1 MPRTLLTQSNDM
13 LYFHENTWGQW
24 TNVTPAVPANTV
36 SVTMSM
42 WMALGRDSINSAN
55 STPLIGYGYH
65 YMYIRNTAG
74 NNNTVR
80 IRNDETAAHEA
91 GSADIGNG
99 NRALH
104 HVVGIYEYTG
114 GANATISI
122 YVDNVKVSSTQ
133 TVLPTTVRNPVGGT
147 LGRLSNTGVGTNLGY
162 IGKIQDVRIYHSA
175 LSDADVTTL
184 YNNGILGTAAIT
196 PDIWFKLNEKT
207 GTAMLDSSGN
217 ANHGTMMNPRW
228 PVIDFHNLIA
238 NGNMELAPP
247 FVAATNTATKGVDGT
262 AIGDGNE
269 LAFRWRTTSI
279 AGSAAA
285 QFDSSTKNSGSN
297 SIKVST
303 LTAGSNLGLTSSAGN
318 TKYQMIPVRPSTL
331 LKVYGYLKTNYISG
345 GGRGAYLRITQ
356 RSSNGGTIS
365 ALADT
370 TYINVTSDWTYF
382 EASATSAPTAYYVY
396 IELDVTGTT
405 LTADLIMDAWFDD
418 VGLIMN
424 NQAKE
429 LATRTLA
436 SSRVLIS

>member
-24 TNVTPAVPANTV
+24 ANVTPAVPAATG

-42 WMALGRDSINSAN
+42 WIALGRDSINSAN
-55 STPLIGYGYH
+55 CMPLIGYGYH

-114 GANATISI
+114 GTNATTSI
-122 YVDNVKVSSTQ
+122 YVDNVKVSTTQ
-133 TVLPTTVRNPVGGT
+133 TVLPTTLRNASGGV
-147 LGRLSNTGVGTNLGY
+147 LGRVGNSLISTNLGF
-162 IGKIQDVRIYHSA
+162 IGKLQDVRIYHSA

-184 YNNGILGTAAIT
+184 YNNGVLGTAAIT
-196 PDIWFKLNEKT
+196 PTIWFKLNEKT

-217 ANHGTMMNPRW
+217 GNHGSMANPRW
-228 PVIDFHNLIA
+228 PVTDFHNLIG
-238 NGNMELAPP
+238 NNNMELAPP
-247 FVAATNTATKGVDGT
+247 FVAATTTSGRGIDGT
-262 AIGDGNE
+262 AAGDIN
-269 LAFRWRTTSI
+269 LVPYRWQSSYTGT
-279 AGSAAA
+279 ASA
-285 QFDSSTKNSGSN
+285 QYDSSVKNSGSN
-297 SIKVST
+297 SLKVST
-303 LTAGSNLGLTSSAGN
+303 LAVGSTAAPTSNSSG
-318 TKYQMIPVRPSTL
+318 KYVAIPVRPSTL
-331 LKVYGYLKTNYISG
+331 LKVYGYMKTNYISG
-345 GGRGAYLRITQ
+345 DGRGCYLRITQ
-356 RSSNGGTIS
+356 RNSGGGTIG
-365 ALADT
+365 ALVDT
-370 TYINVTSDWTYF
+370 TYIKVTSDWTYF
-382 EASATSAPTAYYVY
+382 EASATSASSAYYVY
-396 IELDVTGTT
+396 IELGVTGTT

-418 VGLIMN
+418 VGLVMN

-436 SSRVLIS
+436 SSRALIS